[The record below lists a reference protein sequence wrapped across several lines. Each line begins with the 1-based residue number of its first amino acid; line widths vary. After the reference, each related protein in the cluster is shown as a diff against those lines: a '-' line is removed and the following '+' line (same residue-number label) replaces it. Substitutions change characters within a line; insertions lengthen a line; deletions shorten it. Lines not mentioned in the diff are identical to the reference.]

1 MDKDNKAELKR
12 VWLEALRSGEYK
24 QTKGTLHN
32 LCDGGFCCLGV
43 AAKVWGVATPE
54 RMGVKE
60 WENYKGEQ
68 APSGAGDPS
77 YYAAL
82 EELAGGWARKRFIAK
97 GIAMNDEGKSFA
109 EIADMIEKE
118 WVIDPLEGN
127 ALRSFD
133 EYGHYGE
140 NNPPVGVKE

>member
-32 LCDGGFCCLGV
+32 LHDGGFCCLGV
-43 AAKVWGVATPE
+43 AAKVWGVSTPE
-54 RMGVKE
+54 QMGVYYMATTPDSCGG
-60 WENYKGEQ
+60 N
-68 APSGAGDPS
+68 PS

-82 EELAGGWARKRFIAK
+82 DELAGGWPRQPFIAK
-97 GIAMNDEGKSFA
+97 GILMNDEGKSFA

-118 WVIDPLEGN
+118 WVIDPLS
-127 ALRSFD
+127 LRSFD
-133 EYGHYGE
+133 EYGE
-140 NNPPVGVKE
+140 NNPPVGVAE

>member
-12 VWLEALRSGEYK
+12 VWLEALRSGKYK

-32 LCDGGFCCLGV
+32 LHDGGFCCLGV

-54 RMGVKE
+54 QMGVKE

-68 APSGAGDPS
+68 APSGEGDVN

-82 EELAGGWARKRFIAK
+82 DELAGGWPRQPFIAK
-97 GIAMNDEGKSFA
+97 GILMNDEGKSFA

-118 WVIDPLEGN
+118 WVIDPLS
-127 ALRSFD
+127 LRSFD
-133 EYGHYGE
+133 EYGE
-140 NNPPVGVKE
+140 NNPPVGVAE